1 MRRVA
6 ARGLKRVL
14 TTGNWRLIFMEQL
27 PFTALLNKYFGGI
40 ALALLQALH
49 IHPEHPKT
57 PITNFVAMEI
67 LVAILL
73 LVFFVLVRM
82 RLSVE
87 SPGGLQHI
95 VEGLHGFIQNQSE
108 EIIGH
113 HSERFTPFL
122 MALGLFILICNL
134 MGLIPGFESPTANP
148 AVPLGCA
155 MTCFVYYHIQGIKKK
170 GLGPYLKE
178 FMGPF
183 GSDVPFVMRLF
194 LQPLMF
200 IIEWLSNLARMLSL
214 TVRLFA
220 NMFAGDL
227 VTLVFFSLVP
237 LGIPVVFMG
246 LHIFVSFLQAYI
258 FVLLTTVYLQG
269 AVSEAH

>member
-1 MRRVA
+1 
-6 ARGLKRVL
+6 
-14 TTGNWRLIFMEQL
+14 MEQL
-27 PFTALLNKYFGGI
+27 PFTALLNKYFAGV

-49 IHPEHPKT
+49 IQPKHPET

-67 LVAILL
+67 LVALILI
-73 LVFFVLVRM
+73 VIFILVRA

-87 SPGGLQHI
+87 RPGGLQHI
-95 VEGLHGFIQNQSE
+95 IEGLHGFIQNQSG

-113 HSERFTPFL
+113 HSEGFTPFL
-122 MALGLFILICNL
+122 MALGLFILTCNL
-134 MGLIPGFESPTANP
+134 IGLIPGFESPTANP

-155 MTCFVYYHIQGIKKK
+155 VTAFSYYQIQGIRKHGAAYVKQFI
-170 GLGPYLKE
+170 GPMLLLAPI
-178 FMGPF
+178 MLP
-183 GSDVPFVMRLF
+183 
-194 LQPLMF
+194 
-200 IIEWLSNLARMLSL
+200 IELISHFARMLSL

-237 LGIPVVFMG
+237 LGVPVLFMG